1 MKRLLLFAKPYF
13 KQWTFAIFT
22 LFIASL
28 LELSLPK
35 FTQVGIDEYIS
46 TGNLSGLSHLIGWF
60 FLVLLGLFISQFWQ
74 TYTMDWLGQKIM
86 FDLRRAVF
94 GHIQH
99 LPLKF
104 FNKNPVGKLMTRV
117 TSDIESLNELFT
129 SGLVAIFGDI
139 LTLVGIVIIMLI
151 LNWKL
156 ALLTLVVL
164 PLLFIVS
171 ILFKIKVR
179 DAFRLVRQRIAAI
192 NTYLQENISGMVV
205 SQLFNREEKNFI
217 KFDSL
222 NRDHLQAFLK
232 TIFYFALFFPL
243 TGFISAVT
251 TAFILWYGGVQV
263 IAGALTFGGIVAFL
277 QYVFMFYRPIR
288 DLSEKYNILQ
298 AAMAASERVFHL
310 LDESIEE
317 DYVPGAPNLHPASG
331 KIEFRDVWF
340 AYNDE
345 TWILKNVNF
354 TINPGE
360 NIAIVGA
367 TGSGKT
373 TLINLLGRFYDI
385 QKGAIYLDGKNVRD
399 YALDDLRGQMS
410 LVLQDVFLFAGTIAE
425 NISLGN
431 KKIDTEKIAEAA
443 RLVNA
448 MDFIEEM
455 PQNLDTELNERG
467 SMLSVGQRQLL
478 AFARALA
485 HDPAILIL
493 DEATSNI
500 DTETERLI
508 QSALEELMAN
518 RTSIIIAHRL
528 STIQHVDK
536 IIVLHHGE
544 IREIGSHQELLKMEG
559 LYYKLYQL
567 QFANQDGVGNRA

>member
-1 MKRLLLFAKPYF
+1 MRNRTSSNGRSPFSRYSSPRF
-13 KQWTFAIFT
+13 
-22 LFIASL
+22 

-205 SQLFNREEKNFI
+205 SQLFNREEKI
-217 KFDSL
+217 LL
-222 NRDHLQAFLK
+222 NSIRSIV
-232 TIFYFALFFPL
+232 TI
-243 TGFISAVT
+243 
-251 TAFILWYGGVQV
+251 
-263 IAGALTFGGIVAFL
+263 
-277 QYVFMFYRPIR
+277 
-288 DLSEKYNILQ
+288 
-298 AAMAASERVFHL
+298 
-310 LDESIEE
+310 
-317 DYVPGAPNLHPASG
+317 
-331 KIEFRDVWF
+331 
-340 AYNDE
+340 
-345 TWILKNVNF
+345 
-354 TINPGE
+354 
-360 NIAIVGA
+360 
-367 TGSGKT
+367 
-373 TLINLLGRFYDI
+373 
-385 QKGAIYLDGKNVRD
+385 
-399 YALDDLRGQMS
+399 
-410 LVLQDVFLFAGTIAE
+410 
-425 NISLGN
+425 
-431 KKIDTEKIAEAA
+431 
-443 RLVNA
+443 
-448 MDFIEEM
+448 
-455 PQNLDTELNERG
+455 
-467 SMLSVGQRQLL
+467 
-478 AFARALA
+478 
-485 HDPAILIL
+485 
-493 DEATSNI
+493 
-500 DTETERLI
+500 
-508 QSALEELMAN
+508 
-518 RTSIIIAHRL
+518 
-528 STIQHVDK
+528 
-536 IIVLHHGE
+536 
-544 IREIGSHQELLKMEG
+544 
-559 LYYKLYQL
+559 YKH
-567 QFANQDGVGNRA
+567 F